1 MDKSERSKLTQLI
14 LKDEVYAIAGAAIEV
29 HRELGPGFLESV
41 YQEAMKLEL
50 SARSVPFEAE
60 KPISIEYKGQRLS
73 QNYFADLVCFGQ
85 IIVEL
90 KALSRLSGSEQ
101 GPSSQLP
108 QSHRFQS
115 WRSHQ
120 LRQPRQSWNGSDL
133 SDNTHYPRKAQSY
146 PKIFLRAP
154 SCPSWILPERTEL
167 TQLIL
172 KDSRKAPS
180 CPKIF
185 LRAPSCPSWINPKG
199 RN

>member
-73 QNYFADLVCFGQ
+73 QNYFADLVCFEQ

-101 GPSSQLP
+101 AQVLNYLKATGFKVGVLINFGSRGKLEWK
-108 QSHRFQS
+108 RFV
-115 WRSHQ
+115 R
-120 LRQPRQSWNGSDL
+120 
-133 SDNTHYPRKAQSY
+133 
-146 PKIFLRAP
+146 
-154 SCPSWILPERTEL
+154 
-167 TQLIL
+167 
-172 KDSRKAPS
+172 
-180 CPKIF
+180 
-185 LRAPSCPSWINPKG
+185 
-199 RN
+199 

>member
-73 QNYFADLVCFGQ
+73 QKYFADFVCFGQ

-101 GPSSQLP
+101 AQVLNYLKATGFKVGVLINFGSRGKLEWK
-108 QSHRFQS
+108 RFV
-115 WRSHQ
+115 R
-120 LRQPRQSWNGSDL
+120 
-133 SDNTHYPRKAQSY
+133 
-146 PKIFLRAP
+146 
-154 SCPSWILPERTEL
+154 
-167 TQLIL
+167 
-172 KDSRKAPS
+172 
-180 CPKIF
+180 
-185 LRAPSCPSWINPKG
+185 
-199 RN
+199 

>member
-1 MDKSERSKLTQLI
+1 MTQLI

-60 KPISIEYKGQRLS
+60 KPISIEYKGRRLS

-101 GPSSQLP
+101 AQVLNYLKATGFKVGVLINFGSRGKLEWK
-108 QSHRFQS
+108 RFV
-115 WRSHQ
+115 R
-120 LRQPRQSWNGSDL
+120 
-133 SDNTHYPRKAQSY
+133 
-146 PKIFLRAP
+146 
-154 SCPSWILPERTEL
+154 
-167 TQLIL
+167 
-172 KDSRKAPS
+172 
-180 CPKIF
+180 
-185 LRAPSCPSWINPKG
+185 
-199 RN
+199 

>member
-1 MDKSERSKLTQLI
+1 MTQLI

-73 QNYFADLVCFGQ
+73 QKYFADLVCFEQ

-101 GPSSQLP
+101 AQVLNYLKATGFKVGVLINFGSRGKLEWK
-108 QSHRFQS
+108 RFV
-115 WRSHQ
+115 R
-120 LRQPRQSWNGSDL
+120 
-133 SDNTHYPRKAQSY
+133 
-146 PKIFLRAP
+146 
-154 SCPSWILPERTEL
+154 
-167 TQLIL
+167 
-172 KDSRKAPS
+172 
-180 CPKIF
+180 
-185 LRAPSCPSWINPKG
+185 
-199 RN
+199 